1 MDRFTKL
8 IESFKEHMKENPDVE
23 CCGIITKDFS
33 YVPSKNLSSRPADS
47 FVLNPTDLVK
57 YWDNC
62 WGIFH
67 SHPLHH
73 DDLPSEE
80 DKNSAFYKDY
90 KFVVGNL
97 NGSFYQYWLNDHNM
111 LEFKDFNEESLVC

>member
-1 MDRFTKL
+1 MDRYAKL
-8 IESFKEHMKENPDVE
+8 IEAFTAHMKVEPDHE

-33 YVPSKNLSSRPADS
+33 YIPCKNISSSPKES
-47 FVLNPTDLVK
+47 FILDPTELLK
-57 YWDNC
+57 YANDC

-73 DDLPSEE
+73 DELPSEE
-80 DKNSAFYKDY
+80 DKYSAVYRQY

-97 NGSFYQYWLNDHNM
+97 NGTFYEYWLNDR
-111 LEFKDFNEESLVC
+111 EFLQFKKFTEESVCS